1 MIALKMAEQL
11 NLNVILPTRG
21 ETKILNVLWELGEA
35 TVEEVIKHPSFPT
48 PPNYKTTQTL
58 LRIMEEK
65 GLARHS
71 TRGRVFV
78 FAPCVTRDQ
87 VTRLSVQNLL
97 EQTFAGSLTDM
108 MVGVI
113 ETGTV
118 KESEL
123 EELEALIRN
132 YRTLRASSSK

>member
-1 MIALKMAEQL
+1 MADKL
-11 NLNVILPTRG
+11 TLNVILPTRG
-21 ETKILNVLWELGEA
+21 ETKILNVLWDLGQA

-65 GLARHS
+65 GLARHT
-71 TRGRVFV
+71 TRGRVFI
-78 FAPCVTRDQ
+78 FAACVTREQ

-97 EQTFAGSLTDM
+97 DQTFAGSLTDM

-123 EELEALIRN
+123 EELETLIRN
-132 YRTLRASSSK
+132 YRTQRANSSK